1 METDMVS
8 KGSPSRATGN
18 ESPAGNPQGTPS
30 DALAP
35 RSSGLDNP
43 TPSLSSHPFVGQ
55 QLSVPQKP
63 RKPAKPN
70 IIEEIN
76 KTLPAGF
83 ELHRSSRFQL
93 GSKLEIVM
101 LKIHVPQ
108 HLEPKLKE
116 WRQGLEDK
124 FPLTS
129 IFIRRVTVDQNL
141 SNHLR
146 SQFRDQEVITD
157 DARTRLAHMI
167 DHLCGK
173 PPPPSLKP
181 RGIIPFREN
190 FQKIP
195 FIAIDRPEV
204 LNREDL
210 IYGERKQDGTL
221 VLKVAIIDVTD
232 YILPG
237 SEEDKYALR
246 VGNDY
251 YGRNRS
257 VSTIGTALSQDKG
270 SFRLGEIRP
279 AWVAEMRISP
289 KDGVITKSFKL
300 RRAWVRN
307 HANVNPEEAFD
318 VKAQPE
324 IAHIISALA
333 DITRLLEQHRIA
345 KSKMIAIDAEGTTN
359 RIVAETMIAA
369 NEQISEYIENRLRI
383 PAGYIVHQKQSVED
397 HQSWVA
403 ALHEL
408 GIPATIDD
416 FADPWS
422 TLGILRSLED
432 HNSPLARSLENN
444 ILDVTMVR
452 SVVSSRKTQHK
463 GLRLN
468 GYTRLKPREA
478 LGILNQLALDA
489 AFVGLPLISG
499 DEIDRRLRTINDN
512 RWKRDEKHYKLRFL
526 EMLEEKLSLVGHLF
540 LAEVSQ
546 IDQRVVFY
554 KDGEPF
560 SLPPGEPET
569 TSAEVS
575 AEWERYLK
583 RTVTNSE
590 HQHPLPPTLLDGVT
604 ARLEKGTVNVQVE
617 GFSKWG
623 IVTDTKGLDLK
634 PGDPVAVILKGFN
647 LKAARFEFE
656 ITTL

>member
-1 METDMVS
+1 
-8 KGSPSRATGN
+8 
-18 ESPAGNPQGTPS
+18 
-30 DALAP
+30 
-35 RSSGLDNP
+35 
-43 TPSLSSHPFVGQ
+43 
-55 QLSVPQKP
+55 
-63 RKPAKPN
+63 
-70 IIEEIN
+70 
-76 KTLPAGF
+76 
-83 ELHRSSRFQL
+83 
-93 GSKLEIVM
+93 
-101 LKIHVPQ
+101 
-108 HLEPKLKE
+108 
-116 WRQGLEDK
+116 
-124 FPLTS
+124 
-129 IFIRRVTVDQNL
+129 
-141 SNHLR
+141 
-146 SQFRDQEVITD
+146 
-157 DARTRLAHMI
+157 MI

-173 PPPPSLKP
+173 PPPPAVKT

-190 FQKIP
+190 FQNIP

-221 VLKVAIIDVTD
+221 VLKVAIIDITD

-237 SEEDKYALR
+237 SEQDKYALR

-257 VSTIGTALSQDKG
+257 VSTIGTELSQDKG
-270 SFRLGEIRP
+270 SFKLGEIRP

-289 KDGVITKSFKL
+289 KDGVINKSFRI

-333 DITRLLEQHRIA
+333 DITRHLEQQRIA

-369 NEQISEYIENRLRI
+369 NEQISEYIENKLKI
-383 PAGYIVHQKQSVED
+383 PAGYIVHQEQSVED
-397 HQSWVA
+397 HESWIT

-408 GIPATIDD
+408 GIPATMED
-416 FADPWS
+416 FTDPWS

-489 AFVGLPLISG
+489 AFVGLPLVSG
-499 DEIDRRLRTINDN
+499 EETDRRLRTINDN

-546 IDQRVVFY
+546 IDQKVVFY
-554 KDGEPF
+554 KDGEPI
-560 SLPPGEPET
+560 SLAPGVHEMP
-569 TSAEVS
+569 SADVS

-583 RTVTNSE
+583 RSVTFAE
-590 HQHPLPPTLLDGVT
+590 LPYPLPPPLLDGVT
-604 ARLEKGTVNVQVE
+604 AKLENGTINVQVE

-623 IVTDTKGLDLK
+623 IMKDTKGLELK

-656 ITTL
+656 VTTL

>member
-1 METDMVS
+1 MVS
-8 KGSPSRATGN
+8 RSSPHRAT
-18 ESPAGNPQGTPS
+18 ESGVPPGTPQ
-30 DALAP
+30 DIAP
-35 RSSGLDNP
+35 SSAPAARSGGLDLSTLP
-43 TPSLSSHPFVGQ
+43 TGPHAPLDK
-55 QLSVPQKP
+55 QLTVPHKP
-63 RKPAKPN
+63 RKPKKPN

-76 KTLPAGF
+76 TTLPTGF
-83 ELHRSSRFQL
+83 ELHRATRFQL

-101 LKIHVPQ
+101 LKVHVPP

-116 WRQGLEDK
+116 WRQGLEEK

-129 IFIRRVTVDQNL
+129 VFIRRVTVDQNL

-146 SQFRDQEVITD
+146 SQFRDQEIITD
-157 DARTRLAHMI
+157 EARPRLSHMI

-173 PPPPSLKP
+173 PPSPEVKT

-190 FQKIP
+190 FQNIP

-210 IYGERKQDGTL
+210 IYGERKQDGSL
-221 VLKVAIIDVTD
+221 VLKVAIIDITD
-232 YILPG
+232 YISPG
-237 SEEDKYALR
+237 SEQDKYALR

-257 VSTIGTALSQDKG
+257 ISTIGTELSQDKG

-289 KDGVITKSFKL
+289 KDGVINRSFKL

-333 DITRLLEQHRIA
+333 DITRHLEQQRIA

-369 NEQISEYIENRLRI
+369 NEQISEYIENKLKI
-383 PAGYIVHQKQSVED
+383 PAGYIVHQAPNADD
-397 HQSWVA
+397 HQSWLT

-408 GIPATIDD
+408 GIPATLDD
-416 FADPWS
+416 FQDPWN

-444 ILDVTMVR
+444 ILDMTMVR

-478 LGILNQLALDA
+478 LGILNQHALDA
-489 AFVGLPLISG
+489 AFVGLPLVG
-499 DEIDRRLRTINDN
+499 GEEIDRRLRTINDN

-526 EMLEEKLSLVGHLF
+526 EMLEEKLALVGHLF
-540 LAEVSQ
+540 VAEVSH
-546 IDQRVVFY
+546 IDAKVVFY
-554 KDGEPF
+554 KDGTPL
-560 SLPPGEPET
+560 SLPPGVHEIP
-569 TSAEVS
+569 SAEVS

-583 RTVTNSE
+583 RATANLETVE
-590 HQHPLPPTLLDGVT
+590 PLPPPLLDGIT
-604 ARLEKGTVNVQVE
+604 ARLEHGNVNVQVE

-623 IVTDTKGLDLK
+623 IIKDTRGIDLK

-647 LKAARFEFE
+647 LKANRFEFE
-656 ITTL
+656 LTTL